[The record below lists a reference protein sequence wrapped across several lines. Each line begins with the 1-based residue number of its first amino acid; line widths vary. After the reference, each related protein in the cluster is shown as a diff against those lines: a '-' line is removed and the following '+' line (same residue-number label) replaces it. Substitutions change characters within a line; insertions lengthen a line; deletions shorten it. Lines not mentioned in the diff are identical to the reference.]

1 VADFFIGTALFIL
14 AVNAI
19 SLFRVLRARA
29 GIERMMAVQLLGSG
43 GAAMALLL
51 GAALKSPP
59 MADVALLLVLLAA
72 FSGTAFTLGL
82 VLPGP
87 AVPPDRAEGS

>member
-1 VADFFIGTALFIL
+1 MANFLEGAALFIL
-14 AVNAI
+14 LVNAF
-19 SLFRVLRARA
+19 SLVRVLRARA

-43 GAAMALLL
+43 GAALTLLL
-51 GAALKSPP
+51 GAAFQSEP

-82 VLPGP
+82 AAPESVT
-87 AVPPDRAEGS
+87 PDRTEGP

>member
-1 VADFFIGTALFIL
+1 MADFLTGTALFIL
-14 AVNAI
+14 VVNAI
-19 SLFRVLRARA
+19 SLFRVLRSQA

-43 GAAMALLL
+43 GAAMTLLL
-51 GAALKSPP
+51 GAAVKSEP

-82 VLPGP
+82 VFPPYP
-87 AVPPDRAEGS
+87 APDRSEDS